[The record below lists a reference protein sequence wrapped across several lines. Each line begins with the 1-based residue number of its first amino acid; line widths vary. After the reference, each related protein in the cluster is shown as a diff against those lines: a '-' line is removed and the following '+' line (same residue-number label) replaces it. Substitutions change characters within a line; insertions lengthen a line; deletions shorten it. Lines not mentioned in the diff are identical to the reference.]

1 MAGLCD
7 SIVSLQT
14 SNLGPRRS
22 NLPIVSGGCPENS
35 VRKRRR
41 LETWVRSHHLAG
53 MAVARCSFLLRG
65 QYSG

>member
-1 MAGLCD
+1 MADLCD
-7 SIVSLQT
+7 SSVSLQT
-14 SNLGPRRS
+14 SNLQPRRS

-35 VRKRRR
+35 VRERRR
-41 LETWVRSHHLAG
+41 AGDRVRSHHQAG